1 MLFAKNDDYLEPK
14 LVFLSDWNRK
24 REGETGNRIPS
35 RLGKLI
41 SDIFQAMNRWHCL
54 RNGIWNKS
62 IGLFILLAYS
72 SIYWNVEDYKTKNRT
87 HVDIK
92 YVWEK
97 MVEASMSTSSCYPSP
112 AADMNLA
119 SQLSSAV
126 LFIFREMMAC
136 TLFRSHKLLV
146 NGKLKLLVNGKL
158 TRFTFPHYG
167 TFLCVW
173 CTCPSGFCSLAMLH
187 LYIWECLVCR
197 FFTFEINFW
206 GLMSRSTL

>member
-14 LVFLSDWNRK
+14 LVSLSDWNRK
-24 REGETGNRIPS
+24 RDCETGNGIPS

-41 SDIFQAMNRWHCL
+41 SDIFQAINRWHCL
-54 RNGIWNKS
+54 RNEIWNKP

-92 YVWEK
+92 YAWEK

-112 AADMNLA
+112 AADRNLA

-126 LFIFREMMAC
+126 LGIFWEMVAC
-136 TLFRSHKLLV
+136 TLFLSLIHISEP
-146 NGKLKLLVNGKL
+146 
-158 TRFTFPHYG
+158 TRR
-167 TFLCVW
+167 
-173 CTCPSGFCSLAMLH
+173 A
-187 LYIWECLVCR
+187 
-197 FFTFEINFW
+197 
-206 GLMSRSTL
+206 